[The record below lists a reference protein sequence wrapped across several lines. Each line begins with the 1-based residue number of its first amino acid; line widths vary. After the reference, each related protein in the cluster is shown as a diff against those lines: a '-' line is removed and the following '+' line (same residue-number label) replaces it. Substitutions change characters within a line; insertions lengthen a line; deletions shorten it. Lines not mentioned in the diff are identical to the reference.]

1 MNCSKGNGMSKR
13 QAETAPGFEQALTE
27 LEKIVTSMENQTLPL
42 DQSVA
47 AYQRG
52 AELIK
57 VCQQHLATAREKLQ
71 LVDALGELKS
81 VDLDN

>member
-1 MNCSKGNGMSKR
+1 
-13 QAETAPGFEQALTE
+13 
-27 LEKIVTSMENQTLPL
+27 MENQTLPL

-57 VCQQHLATAREKLQ
+57 VCQQHLAIAREKLQ

>member
-1 MNCSKGNGMSKR
+1 MSKR

-27 LEKIVTSMENQTLPL
+27 LEKIVTSMENQTLRL